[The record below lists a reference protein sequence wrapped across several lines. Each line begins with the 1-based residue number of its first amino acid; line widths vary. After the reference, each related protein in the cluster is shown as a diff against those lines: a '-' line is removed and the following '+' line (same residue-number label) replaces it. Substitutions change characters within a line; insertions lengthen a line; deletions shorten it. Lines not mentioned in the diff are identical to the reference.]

1 MRARVTSV
9 DNCHKFSSAMT
20 LKRHRV
26 GDSTICLW
34 VIARV
39 NPQKTWVIARVNP
52 QAWVIAQWFFSYTC
66 G

>member
-9 DNCHKFSSAMT
+9 DNFRKFSSAMS
-20 LKRHRV
+20 LKRHGV
-26 GDSTICLW
+26 GNNTICLW

-39 NPQKTWVIARVNP
+39 SPQKTWVIARVNP
-52 QAWVIAQWFFSYTC
+52 QAWVIAQWFFSCTC